1 MSRLPVRLPLR
12 SVMTAAVKSQ
22 DRLIPRVSGLGPPE
36 PGVVFSEPSNSRSAE
51 AAAGLITDANK
62 GQGLGS
68 R

>member
-1 MSRLPVRLPLR
+1 
-12 SVMTAAVKSQ
+12 MTAAVKSQ